1 MHVRV
6 GLAEIPPAL
15 SISKKVKPENSKG
28 SRSIRK
34 PTSVREILLIRV
46 WFANRMTLPEFE
58 DLDWHVIPPYEVYER
73 LSTSPQQGLSSD
85 QVARKL
91 KEYGPN
97 MPSAPPSRWL
107 RKTLGYLFGG
117 FGPILF
123 VASILVFV
131 AWKPLG
137 EPNPAI
143 ANLALGIVLAIVFF
157 AQALFA
163 FVQGEYFLSIRTPVT
178 IAHLEADWSSS
189 RVMASI
195 TSMLPDQCTVL
206 RDGKSQTVVGTQIVP
221 GDVLFLK
228 MGDKVPADVRFVDVS
243 TDAKF
248 DRSILTGMPEAPF
261 LRRVGYDLTVKSRRI
276 FASARY
282 S

>member
-1 MHVRV
+1 MVV
-6 GLAEIPPAL
+6 NQTTL
-15 SISKKVKPENSKG
+15 S
-28 SRSIRK
+28 
-34 PTSVREILLIRV
+34 
-46 WFANRMTLPEFE
+46 EFE
-58 DLDWHVIPPYEVYER
+58 DLDWHVIPPCEIYER
-73 LSTSPQQGLSSD
+73 LSTSPQQGLSND

-97 MPSAPPSRWL
+97 TPSTPPSRWF

-123 VASILVFV
+123 VASILDFV

-163 FVQGEYFLSIRTPVT
+163 FIQGTYFLSIRTQPPF
-178 IAHLEADWSSS
+178 AHLEADWSSS

-195 TSMLPDQCTVL
+195 TTMLPDQCTVL
-206 RDGKSQTVVGTQIVP
+206 RDGTAQNVVGSQIVP

-228 MGDKVPADVRFVDVS
+228 MGDKVPADLRFVDVS

-248 DRSILTGMPEAPF
+248 DRSILTGMLEAS
-261 LRRVGYDLTVKSRRI
+261 LTEGGLAFDCDTQASLCLCTAQLIQQTTTTSRQHALGWLELMSPR
-276 FASARY
+276 AAP
-282 S
+282 

>member
-1 MHVRV
+1 MNVRV
-6 GLAEIPPAL
+6 ALAEISSAL
-15 SISKKVKPENSKG
+15 STSKKVKPENSKA

-34 PTSVREILLIRV
+34 PTLVRDV
-46 WFANRMTLPEFE
+46 TPDQSMVANRTTSSEFE
-58 DLDWHVIPPYEVYER
+58 DLDWHVIPPCEIYER
-73 LSTSPQQGLSSD
+73 LSTSLQQGLSND
-85 QVARKL
+85 QVARRL

-97 MPSAPPSRWL
+97 TPSKPPSRWF

-163 FVQGEYFLSIRTPVT
+163 FVQGVYFIST
-178 IAHLEADWSSS
+178 
-189 RVMASI
+189 
-195 TSMLPDQCTVL
+195 
-206 RDGKSQTVVGTQIVP
+206 QTQP
-221 GDVLFLK
+221 PL
-228 MGDKVPADVRFVDVS
+228 
-243 TDAKF
+243 
-248 DRSILTGMPEAPF
+248 LT
-261 LRRVGYDLTVKSRRI
+261 
-276 FASARY
+276 
-282 S
+282 